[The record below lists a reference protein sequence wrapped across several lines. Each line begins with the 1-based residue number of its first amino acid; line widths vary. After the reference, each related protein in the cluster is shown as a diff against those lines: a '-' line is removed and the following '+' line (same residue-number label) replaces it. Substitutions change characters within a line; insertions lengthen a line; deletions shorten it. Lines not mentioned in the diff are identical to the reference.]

1 MSDGKYSVDD
11 ILNEYSD
18 KESLSGG
25 KRSFGI
31 DSDINID
38 DLIGGFATGNID
50 IVKNS
55 ISESAY
61 VSEGSYETDNAEPD
75 TDIETAEPREAYAD
89 NSDNRDKRYG
99 GDSFSGKYDKLF
111 SGAGKGAEGWET
123 FSLRGLM
130 L

>member
-11 ILNEYSD
+11 ILNEYTD
-18 KESLSGG
+18 RKSGDDG
-25 KRSFGI
+25 KKSFGI

-61 VSEGSYETDNAEPD
+61 ISEGSYETDNTEPD
-75 TDIETAEPREAYAD
+75 SDGEVTESREAYG
-89 NSDNRDKRYG
+89 NGMGSRDG

-111 SGAGKGAEGWET
+111 SAVT
-123 FSLRGLM
+123 
-130 L
+130 